1 MRRHPFEAPVV
12 FAPRIQLKVLVALCH
27 RLATATR
34 AGIEDRRIWRS
45 EASRGSRTH
54 QARIGAVAAQL
65 EAGESLAVALGASGN
80 YLPPLFRQLCAVG
93 EQSGQL
99 DRTYQQLGEHYDHR
113 VAMRR
118 ELLGRLAWPLI
129 QLGLAGA
136 VVGLLILV
144 MGALPVNQGPDG
156 PGADLLGFGL
166 IGMSGFIIYVNLWL
180 IAALA
185 LWFTLEATRRGMLW
199 TRRLQRAVAAIPVV
213 GHAVRTLALARFAW
227 AAQLLFDTPMD
238 LRRGLPLALQATGND
253 YYARY
258 DTHVAE
264 QIQQGVDVHQA
275 LASTDVFP
283 DDLLVSIAVGE
294 ETGMLAETMRRE
306 AKEYEARA
314 RTAMSVLAQLA
325 GWGVWLL
332 VAALIIM
339 LIFRLASFYIQTLQ
353 SVM

>member
-1 MRRHPFEAPVV
+1 M
-12 FAPRIQLKVLVALCH
+12 FAPRIRLKTLVALCH

-34 AGIEDRRIWRS
+34 AGIEDRRTWRS

-54 QARIGAVAAQL
+54 QARIGAVAARL
-65 EAGESLAVALGASGN
+65 EAGDSLAEALTASGN

-93 EQSGQL
+93 EESGQL
-99 DRTYQQLGEHYDHR
+99 DRTFQQLGEHYDHR

-118 ELLGRLAWPLI
+118 ELLSRLAWPLI
-129 QLGLAGA
+129 QLGLAG
-136 VVGLLILV
+136 VVIGILILV
-144 MGALPVNQGPDG
+144 MGVLPVNQGPDG

-166 IGMSGFIIYVNLWL
+166 IGMPGFIVYVNFWL
-180 IAALA
+180 FAALA
-185 LWFTLEATRRGMLW
+185 IFLTIEATRRGMLW
-199 TRRLQRAVAAIPVV
+199 TRRLQRAIAGIPVV

-238 LRRGLPLALQATGND
+238 LRRGLPLALDATGND
-253 YYARY
+253 YFAQHGE
-258 DTHVAE
+258 HVAR
-264 QIQQGVDVHQA
+264 QIERGVDIHQA
-275 LASTDVFP
+275 LASTGVFP
-283 DDLLVSIAVGE
+283 DELLVSIAVGE

-325 GWGVWLL
+325 GWGVWIL